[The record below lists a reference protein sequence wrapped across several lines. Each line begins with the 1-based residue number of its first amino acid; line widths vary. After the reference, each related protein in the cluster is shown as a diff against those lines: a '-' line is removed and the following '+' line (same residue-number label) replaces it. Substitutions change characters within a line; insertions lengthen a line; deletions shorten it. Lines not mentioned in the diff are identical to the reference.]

1 MSLTESAPAAAVAAA
16 PEQEN
21 PRKPRKRGRSGDYSP
36 YAYLLVLP
44 LVVFAALIFL
54 YPVLHMAFTTLFVTD
69 PQTGRMSFSVDAFQR
84 VFADAYAQSL
94 IWRTIRVGVF
104 TTLLTL
110 VLAFP
115 VTLWMRQVSPR
126 LRGVLVTIL
135 LSPLLMSVVVR
146 TLGWVVLLSPG
157 GFVDNILN
165 LWGLPQP
172 KFLYTESAIV
182 VGQTQ
187 VFLGFAVL
195 ALLTPIL
202 KIPDNVIAA
211 GGNLGARQW
220 QVFWRIVLPM
230 CRQGAVAGAAI
241 VFPLASSSYVTP
253 ALLGGSRNNVLATEV
268 YTQAIHLLDFGR
280 ASALALVLFV
290 IIAIGVG
297 ILGFL
302 GSRRSVS

>member
-1 MSLTESAPAAAVAAA
+1 MSLTDSAPVAAVAAP

-21 PRKPRKRGRSGDYSP
+21 LKKPRKRRRSGDYSP

-44 LVVFAALIFL
+44 LIVFAALIFL
-54 YPVLHMAFTTLFVTD
+54 YPVLHMAYVTLFPTD
-69 PQTGRMSFSVDAFQR
+69 PNTGQTSFSVDAFQR
-84 VFADAYAQSL
+84 VFMDDYARSL
-94 IWRTIRVGVF
+94 IWRSIRVGVF

-126 LRGVLVTIL
+126 LRGVLVTVL

-157 GFVDNILN
+157 GFVDNILER
-165 LWGLPQP
+165 WGLPQP
-172 KFLYTESAIV
+172 QFLYTESAIV

-202 KIPDNVIAA
+202 KIPDNVLAA
-211 GGNLGARQW
+211 GANLGARQW

-230 CRQGAVAGAAI
+230 CKPGVIAGAAI

-268 YTQAIHLLDFGR
+268 YNQAIHLLNFGR

-290 IIAIGVG
+290 IIAVGVG

-302 GSRRSVS
+302 GSRKSGS

>member
-1 MSLTESAPAAAVAAA
+1 MSLTDSAPVAEVDA
-16 PEQEN
+16 PAEREN
-21 PRKPRKRGRSGDYSP
+21 PRKPGTPRRGGDYSR

-54 YPVLHMAFTTLFVTD
+54 YPLVHMTFVTLFPTD
-69 PQTGRMSFSVDAFQR
+69 PSTGRTSFSVDAFGR
-84 VFADAYAQSL
+84 VFMDEYARSL
-94 IWRTIRVGVF
+94 IWRSIRVGVF

-126 LRGVLVTIL
+126 FRGVLVTVL

-157 GFVDNILN
+157 GFVDNILE
-165 LWGLPQP
+165 LWGLPKP

-211 GGNLGARQW
+211 GENLGARRW

-230 CRQGAVAGAAI
+230 CKPGVIAGAAI

-268 YTQAIHLLDFGR
+268 YTQAIHLLKFDR

-290 IIAIGVG
+290 IIAVGVG

-302 GSRRSVS
+302 GSRKAGS